1 MEEPTTTD
9 NTHSSPQIIQ
19 NNGRFHGSGGEFFGI
34 WIVNLLLTIVTLGI
48 YSAWATVRTRKYF
61 YRNTELAGSRFD
73 FHGKPIPILIG
84 RIIGI
89 SLFGLYSFSSYINE
103 FFSIAI
109 FMFVVI
115 AFPWL
120 FAQSWGFRLR
130 NTSWRGIHFDFRGQV
145 GEIYRRLGIYIL
157 IITVSQGLG
166 LYFSLRPDSEYIFL
180 FLFGSLIISL
190 IVYPRIYATLI
201 DIAINKAYLGH
212 SQCHLIDLQPEWIRL
227 FFKVFFLYITL
238 VIIFAIGVS
247 GILSSAMSVFENLQ
261 EHFIMIVF
269 IYLLLV
275 MAYVIPVSFWQVGKL
290 NLIFANTTINGAPSN
305 AKLKVSEYIK
315 LLLTNTLLTTLTC
328 GLAYPWA
335 AVRIARYQVEHIG
348 FYGDADNFSGTKLKD
363 KNALGQEVTSAFD
376 MEIGL

>member
-34 WIVNLLLTIVTLGI
+34 WIVNLLLTILTLGI

-103 FFSIAI
+103 FFSIAV

-180 FLFGSLIISL
+180 FIFGSLIISL
-190 IVYPRIYATLI
+190 IVYPCIYAKI
-201 DIAINKAYLGH
+201 MDIAINKAYIGH

-238 VIIFAIGVS
+238 VIIIVIGVF
-247 GILSSAMSVFENLQ
+247 GILSSAASVFENLQ
-261 EHFIMIVF
+261 ENFITIVF
-269 IYLLLV
+269 MYLLLV
-275 MAYVIPVSFWQVGKL
+275 MAYVVPVSFWQVGKL
-290 NLIFANTTINGAPSN
+290 NLIFDNTTINGAPSN

-315 LLLTNTLLTTLTC
+315 LMLTNTLLTTLTC

-335 AVRIARYQVEHIG
+335 AVRIARYQIQHIG